1 MKTKKENKKIKNNW
15 MRNKFLLI
23 GILGILLISSVV
35 IISALTSDEQTV
47 LQNEL
52 ESLES
57 NLTNS
62 GYSWLVNYS
71 TGLIINAGEII

>member
-1 MKTKKENKKIKNNW
+1 

-23 GILGILLISSVV
+23 GIFLIAIFSFTILIH
-35 IISALTSDEQTV
+35 ALTSDEQAV

-62 GYSWLVNYS
+62 GYSWLMNYS
-71 TGLIINAGEII
+71 DLIFQLNSSIKGDLSL